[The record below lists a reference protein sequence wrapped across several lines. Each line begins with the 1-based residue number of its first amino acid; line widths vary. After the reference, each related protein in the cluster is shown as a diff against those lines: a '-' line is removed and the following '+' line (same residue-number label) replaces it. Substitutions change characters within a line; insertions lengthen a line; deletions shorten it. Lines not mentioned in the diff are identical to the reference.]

1 MTYYIEENDFLDFS
15 NSVTKVYDCIDEKSP
30 YLAIIH
36 NTDKNREGYYR
47 QDSKTS
53 YCCVFVSKQQFVNKT
68 LIVTTSK
75 DELKIWMD
83 LNGLKMTGEK
93 IVVGHVDDKLD
104 IYLEAFEL
112 NNV

>member
-15 NSVTKVYDCIDEKSP
+15 NSVTKVYDCIDEKSQ

-36 NTDKNREGYYR
+36 NTDKNREVYYR

-53 YCCVFVSKQQFVNKT
+53 YCCVFVSKEQFVNKT

-75 DELKIWMD
+75 EEFKIWID
-83 LNGLKMTGEK
+83 LNGYKITDK
-93 IVVGHVDDKLD
+93 IVVYYSGTKKIHLEMFKL
-104 IYLEAFEL
+104 E
-112 NNV
+112 NN

>member
-1 MTYYIEENDFLDFS
+1 MTYYIEENDFS
-15 NSVTKVYDCIDEKSP
+15 NFNSDTKIYDCIDEKSP

-53 YCCVFVSKQQFVNKT
+53 YCCVFVSKKLFVNKT

-75 DELKIWMD
+75 EEVKILMD
-83 LNGLKMTGEK
+83 LNGYKMSDK
-93 IVVGHVDDKLD
+93 IVVYYPGSKKIQFEMFKL
-104 IYLEAFEL
+104 E
-112 NNV
+112 NN